1 MDTWYDNIKEKI
13 EIYIHTLFLY
23 THTLY
28 SSVQNLDTNIMA
40 PTRDNYPA
48 RVALYGQ
55 ATDTIPQRFPKLS
68 MESLHR
74 TISDISAELRK
85 EGDDAADEMKQQQV
99 LPLISEVEDAK
110 CECCGMSEECTP
122 EYISLVRGKFSGKLI
137 CGLCSEA
144 VKEEMEKSGGKIEEA
159 LSEHMNA
166 CSKFNKFGRT
176 HPVLFQAQA
185 MKEIL
190 KKGSARAKSLSPRD
204 FKADVLKKGGIARSS
219 SCIPAIMKDFNCT
232 DPKMTK

>member
-1 MDTWYDNIKEKI
+1 
-13 EIYIHTLFLY
+13 
-23 THTLY
+23 
-28 SSVQNLDTNIMA
+28 MA

-48 RVALYGQ
+48 RVALYAQ
-55 ATDTIPQRFPKLS
+55 TTTAIPQRSPKLS
-68 MESLHR
+68 MASLHR
-74 TISDISAELRK
+74 TISDISSELRK
-85 EGDDAADEMKQQQV
+85 EAEADEIKQHQV
-99 LPLISEVEDAK
+99 LPPISEVEDAK
-110 CECCGMSEECTP
+110 CECCGMCEECTP
-122 EYISLVRGKFSGKLI
+122 EYIRRVRDKFSGKLI

-144 VKEEMEKSGGKIEEA
+144 VKEEMEKTGGKIEEA

-190 KKGSARAKSLSPRD
+190 KKGSARAKSSSPRD
-204 FKADVLKKGGIARSS
+204 LKADVSKKGGIARSS

-232 DPKMTK
+232 DPKMIN